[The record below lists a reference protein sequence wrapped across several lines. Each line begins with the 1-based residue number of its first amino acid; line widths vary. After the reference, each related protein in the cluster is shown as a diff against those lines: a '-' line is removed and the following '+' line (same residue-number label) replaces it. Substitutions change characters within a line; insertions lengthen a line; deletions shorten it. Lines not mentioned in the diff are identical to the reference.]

1 MQRAGHE
8 DKIKGVPGFESWGFR
23 DNQHDKW
30 NVCRPG
36 SILACL
42 KRPFRPRPHL
52 CSRGLTVS
60 DPDDDYDDFQLR
72 SYKNRV
78 QN

>member
-30 NVCRPG
+30 NVCRSG
-36 SILACL
+36 SF
-42 KRPFRPRPHL
+42 KHDSSVRRNPMR
-52 CSRGLTVS
+52 TVRLGWAFFHE
-60 DPDDDYDDFQLR
+60 P
-72 SYKNRV
+72 KKE
-78 QN
+78 

>member
-1 MQRAGHE
+1 MTVKLCLGVCMQRAGHE

-42 KRPFRPRPHL
+42 KRPFRPCPQCTPH
-52 CSRGLTVS
+52 
-60 DPDDDYDDFQLR
+60 
-72 SYKNRV
+72 
-78 QN
+78 